1 MGIKLGHGLKDGKV
15 VRVTDIDVANG
26 LACNC
31 VCLDCKSPLQAIKKE
46 GNKYRPHFRHHSIK
60 KDREVLACKAS
71 EETAIHFYA
80 KDIIEKVKSIVL
92 PAYEVNVI
100 KHNGKG
106 IRTHTIKK
114 QRFITFDSVDN
125 ENVTNTSQGHGDI
138 KPDLIAYFGDHR
150 LFIEIAVSH
159 PSEKEK
165 IESLKKH
172 NVSAIEIDL
181 SKFPRTSTVDDLEK
195 YFTQG
200 LYLKEKSIK
209 WLFHVKHEQYRQE
222 ALNMEQEKA
231 KRAAILAKKEEQER
245 KIREIEQQKKR
256 NEFIKS
262 TFQREM
268 NFLAQNNDYKGDL
281 FCRIKQFVRSEY
293 ENAINCDHSGIPPNI
308 EHEIEGLGDIWL
320 YEVGNT
326 YQIECDFLELDIVA
340 SIHHKTP
347 YEEFGYFVI
356 SKIFYEASCKLCN
369 GLVEIALEN
378 ESIRLL
384 EEEKKQKLH
393 QAFLENQARE
403 FKALQEMQEKELE
416 EKRRQEALAQEIA
429 EENRRN
435 DEEQRRK
442 DNEKRKIDEEKIV
455 YKTIMEI
462 LQNMKK
468 RETWKN
474 DHPVMPNVVIKQVK
488 VEIVGFNDAR
498 FVDVRRRLQNK
509 GQLNKVNENVLLTA
523 VIVK

>member
-31 VCLDCKSPLQAIKKE
+31 ICLDCKSSLQAIKKE

-60 KDREVLACKAS
+60 NDREILACKAS
-71 EETAIHFYA
+71 EETAIHFHA
-80 KDIIEKVKSIVL
+80 KDIIEKLKSIVL

-114 QRFITFDSVDN
+114 QRFITFDSIHN

-138 KPDLIAYFGDHR
+138 KPDLIAYFGNHR

-181 SKFPRTSTVDDLEK
+181 SKFSRTATADDLEK
-195 YFTQG
+195 YFTQR
-200 LYLKEKSIK
+200 LYLKEKSVK
-209 WLFHVKHEQYRQE
+209 WLYHVKHEQYHQE

-231 KRAAILAKKEEQER
+231 KRAAILAKKEEA
-245 KIREIEQQKKR
+245 REIELQKKR
-256 NEFIKS
+256 NEIFRSKFSNEI
-262 TFQREM
+262 
-268 NFLAQNNDYKGDL
+268 NDLVLNQHFKGDL
-281 FCRIKQFVRSEY
+281 FQRIEQFVKSKYRNS
-293 ENAINCDHSGIPPNI
+293 INFYSRKDSIFI
-308 EHEIEGLGDIWL
+308 EHKIDGLESVLI
-320 YEVGNT
+320 YAVGNG
-326 YQIECDFLELDIVA
+326 YQVECDFLELDIFA
-340 SIHHKTP
+340 SIQYQTTNK
-347 YEEFGYFVI
+347 EFGYFVI
-356 SKIFYEASCKLCN
+356 AKIFYEASRKLCN
-369 GLVEIALEN
+369 GLEELVLQN

-384 EEEKKQKLH
+384 EEEKKQKIH
-393 QAFLENQARE
+393 QAFLEKQAQE
-403 FKALQEMQEKELE
+403 FKALQEMQAKELE
-416 EKRRQEALAQEIA
+416 EQRRQEALAQEIA
-429 EENRRN
+429 EESRRN
-435 DEEQRRK
+435 IEEQRRK
-442 DNEKRKIDEEKIV
+442 ENEKRKIDEEKIV

-474 DHPVMPNVVIKQVK
+474 DHPVMPNIVIKQVRE
-488 VEIVGFNDAR
+488 EIAGFNDAR
-498 FVDVRRRLQNK
+498 FIDVRRRLQNK